1 MEDVKN
7 KAVLVVALLL
17 GCAGLGAGQTSLATS
32 PVTTQAGPSR
42 SVSNHTAT
50 LNLPGASIT
59 IQSTHS
65 SAVILTQSSSTVSI
79 SSSVMGDRST
89 PPSPNDNKD
98 DNEDDDKENKEKEK
112 KETAIIVAC
121 AAGGAVLITGIFLV
135 TCTHRKNQKP

>member
-1 MEDVKN
+1 MEDLKN
-7 KAVLVVALLL
+7 KAVLVVALLI
-17 GCAGLGAGQTSLATS
+17 GCVGLGEGQTSLATS
-32 PVTTQAGPSR
+32 PVTTQAGPS
-42 SVSNHTAT
+42 SVANHTAT

-65 SAVILTQSSSTVSI
+65 SAVIPTQSSSTVSI
-79 SSSVMGDRST
+79 SSNVMGDRST
-89 PPSPNDNKD
+89 LPSPNDNKD

-112 KETAIIVAC
+112 KETAIIAAC